1 MSDPLA
7 FLVMVLGFWALGFYV
22 TLMRLRLKAQL
33 LERIEGIL
41 DKFLKGVEEK

>member
-7 FLVMVLGFWALGFYV
+7 FLVMALGFWALGFYV

>member
-7 FLVMVLGFWALGFYV
+7 FLVMALGFWALGFYV
-22 TLMRLRLKAQL
+22 TLMRLKLRAQL
-33 LERIEGIL
+33 LERIERIL